1 VADTAGADSVA
12 LRLARRLRQAAPTGL
27 TPFHRDAGALPRLLR
42 AAEIA
47 MLLGERDG
55 LEPHELLTGSW
66 RLLVHVA
73 AEDAGQLD
81 ALVESTV
88 GPAVAHDAGSGL
100 GLIDTLRAYLARRAN
115 MRATA
120 AAVYAHRHTVA
131 ARLDRIRELTGHD
144 PQAPLG
150 QQQLSLGL
158 QALAVATAAA
168 GVER

>member
-1 VADTAGADSVA
+1 
-12 LRLARRLRQAAPTGL
+12 
-27 TPFHRDAGALPRLLR
+27 
-42 AAEIA
+42 
-47 MLLGERDG
+47 
-55 LEPHELLTGSW
+55 
-66 RLLVHVA
+66 
-73 AEDAGQLD
+73 
-81 ALVESTV
+81 
-88 GPAVAHDAGSGL
+88 
-100 GLIDTLRAYLARRAN
+100 